1 MQVCL
6 RCDDSLWSWHAL
18 GFTVVSAY
26 NFFRAIKAGWMLK
39 AQPGPMPLCIQSCF
53 GTKWQVIITLNG
65 TEVKWT
71 GQHFGWHVDVWRF
84 WHSLLM
90 SWPWA
95 GTCTKILR
103 GMLKEFTVWNGFCD
117 HSNQYYLGTRM
128 PRGRKRK
135 AWQPCAVVGLSDNGL
150 RKDAADWLNRRE
162 ICHSPLTMSSTRG
175 SPVLLCK
182 CIECDGCSKDLFFA
196 SKACECSF
204 CSRPGSC
211 TVPAGVVCWVKFL
224 FHILG
229 CMYFKVY
236 IV

>member
-1 MQVCL
+1 
-6 RCDDSLWSWHAL
+6 
-18 GFTVVSAY
+18 
-26 NFFRAIKAGWMLK
+26 
-39 AQPGPMPLCIQSCF
+39 
-53 GTKWQVIITLNG
+53 
-65 TEVKWT
+65 
-71 GQHFGWHVDVWRF
+71 
-84 WHSLLM
+84 
-90 SWPWA
+90 
-95 GTCTKILR
+95 
-103 GMLKEFTVWNGFCD
+103 
-117 HSNQYYLGTRM
+117 M

-224 FHILG
+224 FHILAA
-229 CMYFKVY
+229 C
-236 IV
+236 I